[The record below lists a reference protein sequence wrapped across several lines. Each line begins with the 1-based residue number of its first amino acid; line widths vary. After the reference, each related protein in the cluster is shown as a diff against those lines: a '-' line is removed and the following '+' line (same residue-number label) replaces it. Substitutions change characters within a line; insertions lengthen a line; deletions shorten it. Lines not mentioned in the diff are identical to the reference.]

1 MLNLRQIDTDQ
12 DTQTTGQLSDF
23 SAPRFN
29 VVDSFF
35 GNFGEPLG
43 HGGSLRSEG
52 SQGEDALDEG
62 KGTGE
67 ASRAW
72 NDNLGEN
79 GDVVSTSLVN
89 DTPDIYHTV
98 VVSAGTGAEGLR

>member
-35 GNFGEPLG
+35 GNFGEPLA
-43 HGGSLRSEG
+43 HGTSLRSEEKE
-52 SQGEDALDEG
+52 GEETVGEG
-62 KGTGE
+62 EETVGEGEITGD
-67 ASRAW
+67 ASRAQ
-72 NDNLGEN
+72 NDSLCEN
-79 GDVVSTSLVN
+79 
-89 DTPDIYHTV
+89 
-98 VVSAGTGAEGLR
+98 EC